1 MHSHTE
7 RGNEE
12 PYTLNLIPNT
22 LYLFQMIQFAQPLWL
37 TAGLIICL
45 AATLFIRVNIVRRK
59 KELQQFASPHLLAGL
74 TRNVSLSRR
83 RLKNILLVLGL
94 ACLFVA
100 LARPQYGH
108 RWVEVK
114 RKGIDILIG
123 VDVSKSMLAQDIK
136 PNRLERA
143 KLAIRD
149 FVARLE
155 GDRVGLL
162 PFAGTSY
169 LMCPLTTDYDAFNA
183 SLDAIDVNTI
193 PKGGTDIGTAIRQ
206 ADKTLANEANHKIF
220 ILVTDGEDLSDDGLK
235 AAKEAKAQKMTVY
248 TIGVGTPE
256 GELIPVPGKTS
267 GRFIQDKSGNFVTSR
282 LDEKTLTKIAENTG
296 GIYVPLGNMGQG
308 FDTIYQQKL
317 TLVPKEEHGERKRK
331 VPIERF
337 PWPLAAAVL
346 LLSADFLITG
356 RKSSWALR
364 LPFVKTA
371 GRRKQ
376 QLTTVLTLLL
386 ISTSWS
392 IPAKASEGEELFKAG
407 NYEQAIE
414 YYQKLLQ
421 KSPEDPVLH
430 FNLGDALYM
439 DKKYKQAIA
448 EFNNGLKT
456 KDLSLQAK
464 SYYNRG
470 NGQYFMGAGTE
481 QTDPEHTIKL
491 WQQALESYQAALTLQ
506 PEDKE
511 ADHNREMVQKKLEQL
526 KKQEQKKKQEEEK
539 KKEKNNSEQK
549 EDKQDKKGDQKQE
562 SQQGNQENKDN
573 KNSKDEQQQSQDP
586 TEQNQQQQD
595 GDNKDP
601 KDSGQNKQEHQEEAQ
616 GNGQEQK
623 DQQQEKGQDKVE
635 AGTEQQQDKKMSK
648 HDMARRQ
655 QGKMTREEAKNLLES
670 LKGEQG
676 ELNFIPQGTGT
687 ADNEDRDW

>member
-1 MHSHTE
+1 
-7 RGNEE
+7 
-12 PYTLNLIPNT
+12 
-22 LYLFQMIQFAQPLWL
+22 MIQFAQPLWL
-37 TAGLIICL
+37 IAGLIICL

-59 KELQQFASPHLLAGL
+59 KELQRFASPHLLAGL

-94 ACLFVA
+94 TCLFLA
-100 LARPQYGH
+100 LARPQYGQ

-123 VDVSKSMLAQDIK
+123 VDVSKSMLVQDIK

-149 FVARLE
+149 FAARLE

-183 SLDAIDVNTI
+183 SLDAMDVNSI
-193 PKGGTDIGTAIRQ
+193 PKGGTDIGAAIRE
-206 ADKTLANEANHKIF
+206 ADNVLANEANHKIF
-220 ILVTDGEDLSDDGLK
+220 VLVTDGEDLSDDGLK

-256 GELIPVPGKTS
+256 GELIPVPGKSS

-356 RKSSWALR
+356 RKSGWALR
-364 LPFVKTA
+364 FPFVKTA
-371 GRRKQ
+371 GRRKKLQ
-376 QLTTVLTLLL
+376 TTVLTLLL
-386 ISTSWS
+386 ISTAWS
-392 IPAKASEGEELFKAG
+392 IPAKASEGEEFFKAG
-407 NYEQAIE
+407 DYEKAIE
-414 YYQKLLQ
+414 YYQKSLK

-439 DKKYKQAIA
+439 DKKYKQAVA

-456 KDLSLQAK
+456 EDLSLQAK

-470 NGQYFMGAGTE
+470 NGQYFIGAGTE

-491 WQQALESYQAALTLQ
+491 WQQALESYQAALALQ
-506 PEDKE
+506 PEDNE
-511 ADHNREMVQKKLEQL
+511 ANHNSELVQKKLEEL
-526 KKQEQKKKQEEEK
+526 KKQEQEKKQ
-539 KKEKNNSEQK
+539 KKEKGKDKPEQQK
-549 EDKQDKKGDQKQE
+549 DKQDKEDGQKQE
-562 SQQGNQENKDN
+562 NQQGNKENKDDK
-573 KNSKDEQQQSQDP
+573 KNKDEQQPSQDP

-595 GDNKDP
+595 GNNKDR
-601 KDSGQNKQEHQEEAQ
+601 KDSGQNKQEPQEEPQ

-623 DQQQEKGQDKVE
+623 DQQQEKEQDKAG
-635 AGTEQQQDKKMSK
+635 AGTGQQQGEKDKDGQQDKEMSRQ
-648 HDMARRQ
+648 DMTRRL

-676 ELNFIPQGTGT
+676 ELNFIPQGTGP
-687 ADNEDRDW
+687 ADNKGRDW